1 MPTYRSCGD
10 RFLGRWKQGEGEI
23 DGERRFTEESER
35 KRRTKRGENAAIRSV
50 YGVLRLC
57 FYACG
62 TSACSPSTL
71 GSTAFCSDA
80 RGLSGK
86 RGSHLCE
93 RRWKQTSNDHSL
105 PVPSPFGCR
114 SADCAERREC
124 GVREGGEEGG
134 CRLGPSAFH
143 LR

>member
-1 MPTYRSCGD
+1 MEREGS
-10 RFLGRWKQGEGEI
+10 RRRANAGE
-23 DGERRFTEESER
+23 EREGG
-35 KRRTKRGENAAIRSV
+35 KNAAIRSV
-50 YGVLRLC
+50 YSVLRLC

-62 TSACSPSTL
+62 TSACSPSTF
-71 GSTAFCSDA
+71 GSPRPLLFALT
-80 RGLSGK
+80 RGGLSGK

-93 RRWKQTSNDHSL
+93 RRWKQTTNDHSL

-114 SADCAERREC
+114 SADCAERWEC

-134 CRLGPSAFH
+134 RRLGPSAFH

>member
-1 MPTYRSCGD
+1 MER
-10 RFLGRWKQGEGEI
+10 EGSRRRANARE
-23 DGERRFTEESER
+23 EREGG
-35 KRRTKRGENAAIRSV
+35 KRRYSFCLRCFVFVLLCVRNIRLLAEHLWLAA
-50 YGVLRLC
+50 
-57 FYACG
+57 A
-62 TSACSPSTL
+62 TP
-71 GSTAFCSDA
+71 FCSDA
-80 RGLSGK
+80 WGLSGK